1 MSRSVNQLTINDDI
15 DVDYDDDDDVDV
27 VGGEVYQPRQLGTQV
42 WRSSA
47 LLQVG
52 RDCGP
57 LCAGELVKTTSL
69 ICMTTFSSS
78 GGAQGQAEGQTGGA
92 SHQEQLRTSQTPR
105 QVRFRGQE
113 SQALQQP
120 HQGVRHCS
128 DQV

>member
-1 MSRSVNQLTINDDI
+1 M
-15 DVDYDDDDDVDV
+15 
-27 VGGEVYQPRQLGTQV
+27 

-78 GGAQGQAEGQTGGA
+78 GGAQGQAEGEAGGA
-92 SHQEQLRTSQTPR
+92 QHQDQLRTSQTSR
-105 QVRFRGQE
+105 QVGYRAQE

-120 HQGVRHCS
+120 HQGVRHRS
-128 DQV
+128 HQV